1 MSVYLIYAE
10 GRKVAER
17 KTWKGVQTAVRKIQ
31 KQSKHGHVLETF
43 PYMLMPD
50 KLVWEF

>member
-17 KTWKGVQTAVRKIQ
+17 KTWKGVKNTVGKLRKE
-31 KQSKHGHVLETF
+31 SKHGYVYETF

-50 KLVWEF
+50 KIVWEF